1 MGDLKNSLITKLITN
16 VNFVIFLEKVF
27 LVKLSISL
35 RRHKVL
41 LLRFRKNHKSTG
53 FKVFWSEYILKNLP
67 GSILVKIALRFDM

>member
-1 MGDLKNSLITKLITN
+1 MGDLKNSLITKLIAN
-16 VNFVIFLEKVF
+16 VNFVIFHEKVF

-53 FKVFWSEYILKNLP
+53 FKDFWSEYILKNLP
-67 GSILVKIALRFDM
+67 GSILVKIVLSFEM